1 MIKVITKFLSK
12 KTLITVLF
20 EILEQITK
28 NTSTTVDDK
37 LVQALRLAVEGQD
50 YGLQRKAGKKKPVV
64 ATDKAKA

>member
-12 KTLITVLF
+12 KTLVTVLF

-50 YGLQRKAGKKKPVV
+50 YGLQRKAGKKKQVV
-64 ATDKAKA
+64 VTDKAKA